1 MSSIT
6 SPLLAVVCALALAA
20 CTTESG
26 GHPID
31 AGPAE
36 HSEDELADELA
47 GKLWTLVE
55 VDGAA
60 VAARRPPTLRLDRG
74 RASGFGGVNRLSAA
88 YTTQANEITF
98 GVVAINGMARSP
110 DLMQVEAAFVDSLER
125 ADAFRVAG
133 NQLELSSRGSVVA
146 IFRCER

>member
-6 SPLLAVVCALALAA
+6 SPLLAVACALAA

-36 HSEDELADELA
+36 HAEDQLAHELA
-47 GKLWTLVE
+47 GKVWTLVE
-55 VDGAA
+55 VDGMA

-74 RASGFGGVNRLSAA
+74 RATGFGGVNRLSAA

-98 GVVAINGMARSP
+98 GAIAINGMARSP
-110 DLMQVEAAFVDSLER
+110 DLMKVEGAFVDALER
-125 ADAFRVAG
+125 ADAFRVTG
-133 NQLELSSRGSVVA
+133 NVLELSSRGSVVA
-146 IFRCER
+146 TFRCE

>member
-6 SPLLAVVCALALAA
+6 SALLAVACAVALAA

-26 GHPID
+26 GHAID

-36 HSEDELADELA
+36 HAAGADELA
-47 GKLWTLVE
+47 GRQWTLVE
-55 VDGAA
+55 VGGAA

-74 RASGFGGVNRLSAA
+74 RATGFGGVNRLSAA

-98 GVVAINGMARSP
+98 GAIAINGMARSP
-110 DLMQVEAAFVDSLER
+110 DLMQVEADFLDALER
-125 ADAFRVAG
+125 ADAFRVTG
-133 NQLELSSRGSVVA
+133 PMLELSSRGSVVA
-146 IFRCER
+146 TFRGE